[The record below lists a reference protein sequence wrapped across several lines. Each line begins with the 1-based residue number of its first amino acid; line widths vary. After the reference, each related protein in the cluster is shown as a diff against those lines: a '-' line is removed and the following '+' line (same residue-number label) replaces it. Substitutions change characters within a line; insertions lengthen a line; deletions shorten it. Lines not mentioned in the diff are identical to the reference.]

1 MGVVVR
7 DPAWDGN
14 PVDWL
19 SNAVSRQV
27 EPSCTQAGRG
37 EGEPQALLKLWR
49 LLESSGGVRDSPGVN
64 NEPARPQADQTTIP
78 INDLTIRQPLPPN
91 LFS

>member
-1 MGVVVR
+1 MAEQRGF
-7 DPAWDGN
+7 
-14 PVDWL
+14 
-19 SNAVSRQV
+19 
-27 EPSCTQAGRG
+27 QAGGAPAAPKEAGG

-49 LLESSGGVRDSPGVN
+49 LLESLGGVRDSPGVN